1 MVDIGCGTGTFACQL
16 AARGVLAVGLDP
28 AAASLDVARRKP
40 AAEQV
45 RWIES
50 GATAIPA
57 LRADVVTM
65 TGNVAQVFLD
75 DAEWS
80 QVLNSV
86 QRALRPGGCFVFE
99 AREPNVREWQRWTK
113 DSTRAVC
120 DTLTEGRVE
129 HWAELTEV
137 SLPLVSFRHDYLF
150 ERDQALLTSSST
162 LRFRSR
168 AEIEHSLTTEG
179 FRVFAVRDAP
189 DRPGLENVFLAR
201 SLP

>member
-1 MVDIGCGTGTFACQL
+1 MC
-16 AARGVLAVGLDP
+16 
-28 AAASLDVARRKP
+28 
-40 AAEQV
+40 E
-45 RWIES
+45 
-50 GATAIPA
+50 
-57 LRADVVTM
+57 
-65 TGNVAQVFLD
+65 
-75 DAEWS
+75 
-80 QVLNSV
+80 
-86 QRALRPGGCFVFE
+86 
-99 AREPNVREWQRWTK
+99 
-113 DSTRAVC
+113 
-120 DTLTEGRVE
+120 TLTEGRME

-137 SLPLVSFRHDYLF
+137 SLPLVSFRHHYLF